1 MEPMPELDRDAYIAA
16 LRAKM
21 EAVLGQ
27 VADAIDNAP
36 DGHVIAGS
44 ERPVFD
50 LFAALKQEAFEA
62 GIQMRTDAAEAA
74 FFPLRGTRRP
84 GNGCG
89 IRAARSTPSSPST
102 GDGPSPAPAGTAR
115 R

>member
-1 MEPMPELDRDAYIAA
+1 MEPMPKLDRDAYIAA

-27 VADAIDNAP
+27 VADAINNAP
-36 DGHVIAGS
+36 DGFVIGGS
-44 ERPVFD
+44 ERQVFD

-74 FFPLRGTRRP
+74 F
-84 GNGCG
+84 
-89 IRAARSTPSSPST
+89 SPSA
-102 GDGPSPAPAGTAR
+102 GRRDGETAAE
-115 R
+115 